1 MHPKIG
7 LKIVYKTTKKYNIFI
22 CKTIKRFFA
31 ILFHVKAS

>member
-7 LKIVYKTTKKYNIFI
+7 LKIVYKNTKKYNIFNS
-22 CKTIKRFFA
+22 KTTKCFFA